1 MRYIR
6 KLLLHPIIAAT
17 TLGMFAT
24 SSMGGELMVI
34 DAWSPQ
40 APPAAST
47 HAAYISL
54 HNMGE
59 TPRVLVAVSS
69 THYAMAHIHQSKE
82 TDGVSSMMMID
93 RIKIPVGAVLSMK
106 PGGFHVMLMRPKS
119 AMNIGDKLPLSLTF
133 ENGEILN
140 IDVIVKD
147 HNAAS

>member
-1 MRYIR
+1 MRYMR
-6 KLLLHPIIAAT
+6 KLVLHSLIVAAT
-17 TLGMFAT
+17 FGMFAT
-24 SSMGGELMVI
+24 SSMGGELKVV

-40 APPAAST
+40 APPAAPA
-47 HAAYISL
+47 HAAYVSL

-93 RIKIPVGAVLSMK
+93 RIKIPAGAVLSMK

-119 AMNIGDKLPLSLTF
+119 AMNIGDKLPLSFTF

-140 IDVIVKD
+140 INVIVKVR
-147 HNAAS
+147 NAAS